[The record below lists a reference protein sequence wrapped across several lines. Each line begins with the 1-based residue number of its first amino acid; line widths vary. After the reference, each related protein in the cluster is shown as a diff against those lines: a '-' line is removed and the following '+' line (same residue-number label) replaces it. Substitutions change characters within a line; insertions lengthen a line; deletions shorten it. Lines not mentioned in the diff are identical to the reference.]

1 MIPIARKLIII
12 VDQLGFL
19 VNMEDP
25 SRFLV
30 PPDDLTTLPN
40 ENNSLN
46 ADEVEKAQNVLT
58 WLEREL
64 ITDLNLKQS
73 QKKLNTIKR
82 KLSEDGLIP
91 IREYKRDISELQ
103 NLIDFE
109 LADIVFG
116 YIPAEKAS
124 YFKNPYLFGE
134 EVCKNF
140 PSARDDIKAAGTCYA
155 HENYTATVFHLMR
168 AVEIGVKVMVNTMR
182 AQKHLVTTTHGG
194 KRVTKKPVELCDWKT
209 LIDGL
214 KKALTA
220 LEAGSKTSV
229 KKKETLAYYSHA
241 IAQFGY
247 FKDAWRNNISHGNN
261 VAPNR
266 KFYLEGE
273 TTDIMNSAKLFMQHL
288 AKRIKE

>member
-58 WLEREL
+58 
-64 ITDLNLKQS
+64 
-73 QKKLNTIKR
+73 
-82 KLSEDGLIP
+82 
-91 IREYKRDISELQ
+91 
-103 NLIDFE
+103 
-109 LADIVFG
+109 
-116 YIPAEKAS
+116 
-124 YFKNPYLFGE
+124 
-134 EVCKNF
+134 
-140 PSARDDIKAAGTCYA
+140 
-155 HENYTATVFHLMR
+155 
-168 AVEIGVKVMVNTMR
+168 
-182 AQKHLVTTTHGG
+182 
-194 KRVTKKPVELCDWKT
+194 
-209 LIDGL
+209 
-214 KKALTA
+214 
-220 LEAGSKTSV
+220 KTSV

-266 KFYLEGE
+266 EFYLEGE